1 MHAAEWDV
9 NDGEENLMRE
19 CLIEGVKTAAAE
31 VISCDALILG
41 GVKPWLLACVC
52 FGYGQTEAI
61 HGIMGR
67 AVGRIREG
75 QRAGKGKT
83 RKLRYVQELKRT
95 IRVQC
100 TTTDHHINIIMV
112 QIFW

>member
-1 MHAAEWDV
+1 MNARAAEWED
-9 NDGEENLMRE
+9 LMRE
-19 CLIEGVKTAAAE
+19 CLIEGGRTAAAE

-67 AVGRIREG
+67 IREG

-83 RKLRYVQELKRT
+83 RKLRRT
-95 IRVQC
+95 GVEEDLLSVVYHYRPSPK
-100 TTTDHHINIIMV
+100 HHNGPDRDYIHKI
-112 QIFW
+112 